1 MSKAKKTI
9 IISGFPGTGK
19 TSTIIENEKKKKYI
33 LLDSDSS
40 QFSWSDEA
48 HTIRNPDFPNN
59 YINHIIDNIGK
70 VDFIFVSTH
79 KDVREALHK
88 NRLSFI
94 LVYPI
99 HDLKPEYIRRY
110 RTRTTGLNDPK
121 FVELMDKKF
130 YDFVNECELDL
141 YAGLKLRLTENSV
154 FINIKF
160 LDKLLS
166 NFDINTLGE
175 IINRK

>member
-1 MSKAKKTI
+1 MRDRKKTI

-19 TSTIIENEKKKKYI
+19 TSTILENEKKKKYI
-33 LLDSDSS
+33 LLDSDSR
-40 QFSWSDEA
+40 QFSWLDEA
-48 HTIRNPDFPNN
+48 HTIRNPEFPDN
-59 YINHIIDNIGK
+59 YIQHILDNIGK

-99 HDLKPEYIRRY
+99 SDLKSEYMRRY
-110 RTRTTGLNDPK
+110 RTRTTGLSDPE
-121 FVELMDKKF
+121 FIDLMDKKF

-141 YAGLKLRLTENSV
+141 YAGLKLRLIEKNVS
-154 FINIKF
+154 ISIKF
-160 LDKLLS
+160 LDRLLS
-166 NFDINTLGE
+166 NVDIDTLKE
-175 IINRK
+175 IINKE